1 MTTDGK
7 SSGGG
12 PAVAGLTVNQ
22 VVAYNLGRARKGRGW
37 TQEETARKLEA
48 ESGKKWS
55 AATLSAAERSVETG
69 RPRQFDANEIVCFSR
84 VFEYPVAYFFLPIAT
99 KLEETVV
106 FYFLSRPG
114 GADEGEGGTALET
127 LELLDSVLPL
137 KFPPSLVEDVN
148 RLLRSRG
155 VAWQPSAT
163 MTWDDEHDDYDAW
176 MAINHDR
183 EESRQFSLD
192 EWQTIVDF
200 ASLMKKRSQPEVL
213 RLLADAMSETPRNNA
228 VPLEDPPF

>member
-7 SSGGG
+7 SSEGS
-12 PAVAGLTVNQ
+12 PVVAGLTINQ
-22 VVAYNLGRARKGRGW
+22 VVAYNLARARKGRGW
-37 TQEETARKLEA
+37 TQEDTAGKLEA

-99 KLEETVV
+99 KLEEAVV

-127 LELLDSVLPL
+127 VELLRSVLPL
-137 KFPPSLVEDVN
+137 AYPASLVEDVN

-155 VAWQPSAT
+155 VVWQPSAN
-163 MTWDDEHDDYDAW
+163 MTWDDEHDGYDAW

-200 ASLMKKRSQPEVL
+200 ASLMKRRSQPEVL
-213 RLLADAMSETPRNNA
+213 RLLADAMSETARDNA
-228 VPLEDPPF
+228 APLEDPPF